1 MQTTKQK
8 TAGGLDFETL
18 RRAIER
24 LDAEALI
31 ELYADDA
38 EVRMVNRY
46 APPSAP
52 QVLRGKEQIAEHLR
66 DVRGRNPEARVEW
79 ELVGENRAAYNAAFE
94 YPSGT
99 RLLCTTVLDVR
110 DGKIARELGV
120 QVWDE

>member
-8 TAGGLDFETL
+8 TASGLDFETL

-24 LDAEALI
+24 LDVEALI

-38 EVRMVNRY
+38 QVRMVNRY

-52 QVLRGKEQIAEHLR
+52 RVLRGKGEIAEHLK
-66 DVRGRNPEARVEW
+66 DVCSRNPDAHIEW
-79 ELVGENRAAYNAAFE
+79 EVVGENRVAYNLAFE

-110 DGKIARELGV
+110 DGKIVREVGV